1 MGQPKGGSWVSTIR
15 RFLPITQAYWTSRVQ
30 FSGIEVVGHEARL
43 DPARRPHARPL
54 HALDFVVTARA
65 VCRPDLLT
73 DGPARAVAR
82 LLTDAAHVDHDEVA
96 GLVAAVEAY
105 DLATARVQW
114 CRECNPDPVHTQVDA
129 LQWHEREQHQAYVA
143 MLATLRQSTGSD
155 HLAS

>member
-1 MGQPKGGSWVSTIR
+1 MSTIR

-30 FSGIEVVGHEARL
+30 FSGIEVVGHEARF
-43 DPARRPHARPL
+43 DPARCPHTRTL
-54 HALDFVVTARA
+54 HTPGLVMTERA

-82 LLTDAAHVDHDEVA
+82 LLTDAAHVDVDGVA

-114 CRECNPDPVHTQVDA
+114 CRECHPDPVHTQVDA
-129 LQWHEREQHQAYVA
+129 LQWHEREQHQAYVE
-143 MLATLRQSTGSD
+143 MLATLRHSTGSD